1 MYLKNSGRILNIAVF
16 ILFSALIFTGCNKNS
31 TNSTGVFSKSKK
43 DGSHEVIIYSVER
56 SPQIPFA
63 RVNITFPS
71 QDELLEDDDVFVVI
85 DVDNFQLGVQ
95 TNTLRATELSNSPK
109 GQHVHLIIDNK
120 SYIAAYEQDHPINVG
135 KLGPGTH
142 TIFAFPSRSYHESV
156 KSPSAFDIINFDIV
170 SPGGSNVVMRD
181 TPSIIYSRPKGTYK
195 GVDAKEIMLDFYLND
210 VELSQDGYFARYS
223 ISKNN
228 SEEKSGDVYSIDI
241 HEWKPSF
248 IRGLSSGIYTVT
260 LELLDSDG
268 NLVPGPW
275 NKTTREIEVI
285 SE

>member
-1 MYLKNSGRILNIAVF
+1 MYLKNSDRIYNIGLF
-16 ILFSALIFTGCNKNS
+16 LLFSALIFSGCYKNDAD
-31 TNSTGVFSKSKK
+31 TTDKLSKSDKT
-43 DGSHEVIIYSVER
+43 GSQEVIIYSVER

-71 QDELLEDDDVFVVI
+71 QYELLEDDDVFVVI
-85 DVDNFQLGVQ
+85 DVDNFQLGTQ
-95 TNTLRATELSNSPK
+95 TDTLRARELSNSPK
-109 GQHVHLIIDNK
+109 GQHVHIIIDNK
-120 SYIAAYEQDHPINVG
+120 TYIAAYEQDHPINVG

-156 KSPSAFDIINFDIV
+156 KSPTAFDIINFDIGF
-170 SPGGSNVVMRD
+170 PGGSNVITKD
-181 TPSIIYSRPKGTYK
+181 TPSIVYSRPKGTYK

-210 VELSQDGYFARYS
+210 VELSQGGKFARYS

-228 SEEKSGDVYSIDI
+228 GEGDSGELYTIDV

-260 LELLDSDG
+260 LELLDNNG
-268 NLVPGPW
+268 NLVPGAW